1 VFAYDYPLVGVFWSI
16 VLFFMLLVWLFLL
29 FRVFAD
35 IFRSHDM
42 GGWAKALW
50 MILVIVLPFLGI
62 VIYFTV
68 RGTEMGQREWGSTQA
83 SEQRLSG
90 YIRRA
95 AGTGGGTPPSSAD

>member
-42 GGWAKALW
+42 GGWVKVLW
-50 MILVIVLPFLGI
+50 MILVILLPFLGI

-68 RGTEMGQREWGSTQA
+68 RGTEMGQREWASTQA
-83 SEQRLSG
+83 TDQRFS
-90 YIRRA
+90 RWRHRW
-95 AGTGGGTPPSSAD
+95 